1 MKSRIL
7 GIRIFII
14 IIIFVLSV
22 RLFSIQMM
30 DTSYQEIA
38 NRNVIQRAIEYPY
51 RGLVFD
57 RKGKLLLYNDP
68 IFDLEVTPTKVDL
81 KDSLLIK
88 KLLFITQKEFD
99 QAYHKAKS
107 FSRHLPSIFYKKL
120 SNERPL
126 YFEELFLL
134 L

>member
-14 IIIFVLSV
+14 ITIFILSV
-22 RLFSIQMM
+22 RLFSIQIM

-57 RKGKLLLYNDP
+57 RNGKLLLYNDP
-68 IFDLEVTPTKVDL
+68 IFDLEITPKNVDL
-81 KDSLLIK
+81 SDSILIK
-88 KLLFITQKEFD
+88 KLLFITQK
-99 QAYHKAKS
+99 
-107 FSRHLPSIFYKKL
+107 
-120 SNERPL
+120 
-126 YFEELFLL
+126 
-134 L
+134 